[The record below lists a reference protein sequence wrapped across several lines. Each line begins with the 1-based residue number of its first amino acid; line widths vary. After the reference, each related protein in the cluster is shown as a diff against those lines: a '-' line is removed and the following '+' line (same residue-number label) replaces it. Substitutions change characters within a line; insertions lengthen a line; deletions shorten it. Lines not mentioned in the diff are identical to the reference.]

1 MLGLLFPH
9 ISALKRYNLAAV
21 DISICSDITNG
32 LFNANPNASCSKG
45 VEVPEQPSLPNARV
59 LVSGIVANLDQLV
72 SLRSYIGRIP
82 GLLCPVSCLVKEF
95 ALLGMP
101 GIARFMPRSAVNP
114 RFLLSI
120 ANLGD
125 LPAGRFL
132 FVSRSGGHPRAQG
145 IQELGSPWGV

>member
-1 MLGLLFPH
+1 M
-9 ISALKRYNLAAV
+9 
-21 DISICSDITNG
+21 
-32 LFNANPNASCSKG
+32 
-45 VEVPEQPSLPNARV
+45 PNARV

-132 FVSRSGGHPRAQG
+132 FVSRSRGHPRRAQG
-145 IQELGSPWGV
+145 IQELGSTWGV